1 MNKPILTAAIVDDE
15 PTARYGIRSYI
26 NKTPSLKC
34 VGEFQDVMSLEQ
46 YLHDNSA
53 PDIIF
58 MDIRMPEVSGLDFVA
73 SKSVDS
79 AVIIV
84 TAYEQYAIK
93 GFELNVCDYLLKP
106 VSYSRF
112 QQAIDKTSEY
122 VYFKKG
128 LIEEEYIFLR
138 ADRMI
143 HRVRISDI
151 EYAESMENYVK
162 IVTSSEKI
170 ITRTSM
176 KEFLEPLTAKGI
188 AQVHKSFAVNIVRV
202 KKIAGNQIITEGGYK
217 IPISK
222 TFRER
227 VTSLIMETG
236 KYPDVR

>member
-1 MNKPILTAAIVDDE
+1 MNKPILTATIVDDE

-34 VGEFQDVMSLEQ
+34 VGEFRDIMSLER

-58 MDIRMPEVSGLDFVA
+58 MDIRMPEVSGLDFIA
-73 SKSVDS
+73 SKTVDS
-79 AVIIV
+79 AIIIV

-106 VSYSRF
+106 VSYGRF

-143 HRVRISDI
+143 HRIRISEI
-151 EYAESMENYVK
+151 EYAESVENYIKV
-162 IVTSSEKI
+162 VTSSKKV
-170 ITRTSM
+170 ITRSTM
-176 KEFLEPLTAKGI
+176 KEFIEPLTTKGI
-188 AQVHKSFAVNIVRV
+188 IQVHKSYAVNVGRIRKVDGNKIV
-202 KKIAGNQIITEGGYK
+202 TEEGYG
-217 IPISK
+217 IPLSK
-222 TFRER
+222 TYKNRLS
-227 VTSLIMETG
+227 SLLMDLG
-236 KYPDVR
+236 KNPDMR

>member
-34 VGEFQDVMSLEQ
+34 VGEFPDVMSLEQ

-106 VSYSRF
+106 VSYGRF

-128 LIEEEYIFLR
+128 LIEEDYIFLR

-162 IVTSSEKI
+162 VVTSSEKI
-170 ITRTSM
+170 VTRFTL
-176 KEFLEPLTAKGI
+176 KEFLEPLTARGI
-188 AQVHKSFAVNIVRV
+188 TQVHKSYAVNVGRI
-202 KKIAGNQIITEGGYK
+202 KKIAGNQIITEGGYV
-217 IPISK
+217 IPLSK

-227 VTSLIMETG
+227 VFSLLT
-236 KYPDVR
+236 DL